1 MKAGLRILTGI
12 LLATIFTLSIVLFRR
27 PFDPVYRSKCASQWA
42 EDLLSPDYTIRN
54 EAQIAFQFFGE
65 DGVPQLRV
73 LLQRRSRP
81 WEPMLAR
88 MNEYTS
94 FFSYKNYDSVLS
106 RQRGAEMVGLLG
118 EKGKEAIPDLIA
130 ALAGEQTASEAER
143 ALIRIGKRAEI
154 PLQEALRNNNPEIRE
169 RAAGLLKEFDPI
181 SGPAIAALLDATRD
195 RESRVRK
202 RSSLRGG
209 VRVSAEAA
217 RCRPSPQGTYRPHL
231 ETSCS

>member
-1 MKAGLRILTGI
+1 MKDGLRILTGI
-12 LLATIFTLSIVLFRR
+12 LLATIFTLSILLFRR

-94 FFSYKNYDSVLS
+94 FF
-106 RQRGAEMVGLLG
+106 
-118 EKGKEAIPDLIA
+118 
-130 ALAGEQTASEAER
+130 
-143 ALIRIGKRAEI
+143 
-154 PLQEALRNNNPEIRE
+154 
-169 RAAGLLKEFDPI
+169 
-181 SGPAIAALLDATRD
+181 
-195 RESRVRK
+195 
-202 RSSLRGG
+202 
-209 VRVSAEAA
+209 
-217 RCRPSPQGTYRPHL
+217 
-231 ETSCS
+231 